1 MGWRREHDR
10 FHRRCRFGER
20 TPRHRCRIRAF
31 AGDHASRRFRT
42 SSGLAGEQP
51 YYIYDYPA
59 EQELE
64 VADHIRLLK
73 TQLETMTPADGGYAP
88 QVLVIDLYDV
98 ALEIIDERKLLDRV
112 LGIEESRHTIV
123 SADTRTDK
131 FLSLLDTMI
140 AGDTSKLPDFIRDR
154 YEQAKAEAR
163 PTSYSSPGR
172 ARCTHTSA
180 RTRCSTRCRGASTTS
195 STHWCC
201 STPARSREAR
211 SPAPPCRC
219 SAVCRETTTT
229 VREACAR

>member
-1 MGWRREHDR
+1 MTGSIDGVDSENGHRDIDAEFARLRE
-10 FHRRCRFGER
+10 
-20 TPRHRCRIRAF
+20 IM
-31 AGDHASRRFRT
+31 ASRRFRT

-154 YEQAKAEAR
+154 YEQAKAEGKADIIFITGAGKVYPYIR
-163 PTSYSSPGR
+163 THALLNSLQGRIDDLEHPLVLFYPGTFTRSAVAGSTMSLFGRLPGDNYYR
-172 ARCTHTSA
+172 ARSL
-180 RTRCSTRCRGASTTS
+180 
-195 STHWCC
+195 
-201 STPARSREAR
+201 REM
-211 SPAPPCRC
+211 S
-219 SAVCRETTTT
+219 
-229 VREACAR
+229 VRA